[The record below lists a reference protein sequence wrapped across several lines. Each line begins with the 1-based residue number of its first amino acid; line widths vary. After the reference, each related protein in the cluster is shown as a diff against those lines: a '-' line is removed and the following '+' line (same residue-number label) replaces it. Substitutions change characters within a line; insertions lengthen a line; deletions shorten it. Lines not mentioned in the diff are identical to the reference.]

1 MIKLWV
7 KYKEHTATPISNT
20 IMSPMSNPPNFKWIQ
35 GSKNFQN
42 LLNDEIDSQLL
53 KYFPQPN
60 FIPTQTIATTPN
72 PRISGM
78 LKV

>member
-1 MIKLWV
+1 
-7 KYKEHTATPISNT
+7 
-20 IMSPMSNPPNFKWIQ
+20 
-35 GSKNFQN
+35 